1 MNGNQ
6 AKAGN
11 YLIRGFKLLNEPG
24 IRPFVII
31 PLLINITLFLTMG
44 GYAIGQFEIWMVSL
58 VASIPEWLSFI
69 TWLLWPIFIIMLL
82 MLFAYAF
89 TLVANFIS
97 SPFNGF
103 LAEKV
108 EQKLT
113 GEALNS
119 DDGWKELLA
128 VIPHSLAREVA
139 KLIYYLP
146 WAVGVWIITLIP
158 ALNTIAPVLW
168 FMLGSWMMAIQYT
181 DYPMDNHKISFADLK
196 SKLRQKRISSLS
208 FGLTVMIGTLIP
220 IVSLFIIPAA
230 ICGATLFWLEELKES

>member
-1 MNGNQ
+1 MNDNPVKTGS
-6 AKAGN
+6 
-11 YLIRGFKLLNEPG
+11 YLLRGFKLLNEPG

-31 PLLINITLFLTMG
+31 PLLINITLFVAMAGAAL
-44 GYAIGQFEIWMVSL
+44 GQFDSWMDSL
-58 VASIPEWLSFI
+58 LASIPEWLSFI
-69 TWLLWPIFIIMLL
+69 TWLLWPVFIIMLL

-89 TLVANFIS
+89 TIVANFIS

-108 EQKLT
+108 EQKMT
-113 GEALNS
+113 GETLS
-119 DDGWKELLA
+119 SDGWKELIAL
-128 VIPHSLAREVA
+128 IPRSLAREVA
-139 KLIYYLP
+139 KLLYYLP
-146 WAVGVWIITLIP
+146 WALGVWIITMIP
-158 ALNTIAPVLW
+158 AINTIAPVLW
-168 FMLGSWMMAIQYT
+168 FALGSWMMAVQYV

-220 IVSLFIIPAA
+220 LVSLFIIPAA